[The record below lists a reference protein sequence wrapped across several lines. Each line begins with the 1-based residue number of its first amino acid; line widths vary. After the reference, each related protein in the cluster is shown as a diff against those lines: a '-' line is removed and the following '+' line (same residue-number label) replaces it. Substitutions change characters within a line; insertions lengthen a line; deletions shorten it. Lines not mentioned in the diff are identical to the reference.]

1 MNKILIR
8 YRETLLY
15 LIVGIL
21 AVLMNIGTFLTLYRN
36 FNINEV
42 YANSIA
48 FFLTVLFAYFTN
60 SRFVFHVPFTRR
72 TFLQFVGMRIGT
84 IFIDNGGLL
93 WLISIGMNGLISKC
107 IVNTV
112 IIVINYLLSKL
123 IIFKR
128 SNGKV

>member
-1 MNKILIR
+1 MKKILIR
-8 YRETLLY
+8 YKETLLY
-15 LIVGIL
+15 LIAGVL
-21 AVLMNIGTFLTLYRN
+21 AVLMNTGIFLTLYRN

-72 TFLQFVGMRIGT
+72 TFLQFFGMRIGT

-93 WLISIGMNGLISKC
+93 WLITIGMNDLISKC

-112 IIVINYLLSKL
+112 IIVINYLFSKL